1 MVITVTSGIVRNV
14 GDCSFLIYDK
24 AFFNDLISLSICWKE
39 YLCSPES
46 TPQIVGVDSLPHSPE
61 CAPRFHQNLQS
72 SESDFE
78 IRLLHYDGFVWL
90 VWPLISVLKNL
101 SLS

>member
-1 MVITVTSGIVRNV
+1 MVTSGIVRNV
-14 GDCSFLIYDK
+14 GDCSSLIYDK

-46 TPQIVGVDSLPHSPE
+46 TPQIVL
-61 CAPRFHQNLQS
+61 PRFHQNLQS

-78 IRLLHYDGFVWL
+78 IWLLHYGGFVL
-90 VWPLISVLKNL
+90 VGLAFNL
-101 SLS
+101 CS